1 VDHVPKETAGRL
13 AQAFLAVGGD
23 AAMGAPH
30 AEGPP
35 AETTMLLAASAGQ
48 YRRMLEE
55 VTRLP
60 GEVGEVGRAVQ
71 AALAH
76 RAARPARLLRGA
88 HRPIPLGEHTRVMGV
103 VNVTP
108 DSFSDGGQHMDPER
122 AVAWALKLAREGA
135 DLLDIGAESTRPGA
149 SEVSVEEEWRRLEPV
164 LTSLHTKTPVP
175 LSVDTRHAEV
185 ARRALEAGADLVN
198 DVSGLRDPEM
208 RRLIARTGAPAVV
221 AHMRGVPETMQRDT
235 RYADVTGE
243 VYAALAQAVALAVEE
258 GVSAEGLL
266 IDPGLGFGKS
276 AEQNLELLARLS
288 EFRSLG
294 YPVLIGASRKSFLS
308 RALGGVPPSERLE
321 AGLAAAVI
329 AARAGA
335 SYVRTHDVG
344 PTVRALRLADAV
356 ERAGFEPEPSEPR
369 SPG

>member
-1 VDHVPKETAGRL
+1 
-13 AQAFLAVGGD
+13 
-23 AAMGAPH
+23 
-30 AEGPP
+30 
-35 AETTMLLAASAGQ
+35 
-48 YRRMLEE
+48 
-55 VTRLP
+55 
-60 GEVGEVGRAVQ
+60 
-71 AALAH
+71 
-76 RAARPARLLRGA
+76 
-88 HRPIPLGEHTRVMGV
+88 
-103 VNVTP
+103 
-108 DSFSDGGQHMDPER
+108 
-122 AVAWALKLAREGA
+122 VAWALKLAREGA